1 MSDPLTNVEIDD
13 VLSSIRRLVS
23 EQPEKA
29 VGGGRGKLVL
39 TPALRVMDTR
49 TNRDDDAPAAGPQ
62 AAPDDSTPDDN
73 AFDTNAGQTA
83 TGPVP
88 GWTAEASA
96 SDTQTLE
103 QRIAELE
110 QAVAASADDWE
121 PDGTEAGA
129 GTLPADMPTV
139 FTATSSANTR
149 PWTGIDQPE
158 DRPEPPRT
166 HMAARQDE
174 GPQTADKV
182 PEAQPEAPRADRL
195 ADTDTSMFE
204 GDSDEAVL
212 DEEML
217 RDMVAEFVREE
228 LQGALG
234 ERITRNVRK
243 LVRAEIQRA
252 LAARDLG

>member
-23 EQPEKA
+23 EHPEKTPHEA
-29 VGGGRGKLVL
+29 RGKLVL
-39 TPALRVMDTR
+39 TPALRVMDTP
-49 TNRDDDAPAAGPQ
+49 TNSADKRPAAAPAAPG
-62 AAPDDSTPDDN
+62 
-73 AFDTNAGQTA
+73 TA
-83 TGPVP
+83 TGVTHPDQPAPGPVP

-96 SDTQTLE
+96 SDAQTLE

-110 QAVAASADDWE
+110 QAVAASAGEWE
-121 PDGTEAGA
+121 PDGTEEGA
-129 GTLPADMPTV
+129 GNLPPDMPPV
-139 FTATSSANTR
+139 FTATSPAGAR
-149 PWTGIDQPE
+149 AWTDTA
-158 DRPEPPRT
+158 RPETAGSQTAAPQDDSPRT
-166 HMAARQDE
+166 TARTP
-174 GPQTADKV
+174 GPQAET
-182 PEAQPEAPRADRL
+182 PPRADR
-195 ADTDTSMFE
+195 AEDGGASVFE
-204 GDSDEAVL
+204 DDREEAIL